1 MDTSDV
7 LVCVLMLVGIDV
19 SFSGTRCSHFKAR
32 RTLCILMPSPHL
44 VACIYTIR
52 KALNWEEEFCWISVI
67 EFR

>member
-19 SFSGTRCSHFKAR
+19 SISGTRSSHFKAR
-32 RTLCILMPSPHL
+32 RTLCILVPSPHS
-44 VACIYTIR
+44 VACIYR